1 MQELPSR
8 MNYIIVLLLD
18 PELDLA
24 VCEVKKL
31 EEKTKT
37 EGMIVVRSQ
46 GKLYETEHYAIG

>member
-8 MNYIIVLLLD
+8 MNYIKVLLLD

-46 GKLYETEHYAIG
+46 GKLYETEHYAVG